1 MTTHAVILVSG
12 RSFKSERA
20 VMQHAQV
27 LTQELRENTK
37 DVRAKYL
44 ALGRFLLDAKRAMGV
59 ARFEVLRKELAIHRS
74 TAWRA
79 MKLASGVASGLV
91 TEKQLSA
98 PITQRSR
105 SRVGDDGG
113 ISLREAERR
122 CGARASL
129 ESERRAPAG
138 ARSGAGAASGAG
150 VVCAPAGAHQVH
162 AWDASAGGLIGVG
175 RGASQLTFGELYE
188 AAKKAASRIL
198 ELAHAANRGDS
209 DAQTRLA
216 ALLSRMGE

>member
-1 MTTHAVILVSG
+1 MTTHAGILVSG

-44 ALGRFLLDAKRAMGV
+44 ELGRFLLDAKRAMGV
-59 ARFEVLRKELAIHRS
+59 ARFEVLRKDLQIHRS

-138 ARSGAGAASGAG
+138 A
-150 VVCAPAGAHQVH
+150 HQVH
-162 AWDASAGGLIGVG
+162 AWDASAGGVIGVG
-175 RGASQLTFGELYE
+175 RTASQLTFGELYD
-188 AAKKAASRIL
+188 AAKKAAGRIL

-209 DAQTRLA
+209 DAQARLA